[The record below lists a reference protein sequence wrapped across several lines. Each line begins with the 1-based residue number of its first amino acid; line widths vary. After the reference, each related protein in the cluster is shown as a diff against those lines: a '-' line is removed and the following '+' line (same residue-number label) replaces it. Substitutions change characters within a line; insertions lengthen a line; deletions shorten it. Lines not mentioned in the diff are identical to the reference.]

1 MTGNAFAPTS
11 LLNTLR
17 SWPERRNGIAV
28 YIFGSWLRDSPS
40 VSDVDVLL
48 VYPDGNLDST
58 HALAE
63 TIRNLPAKEMYD
75 VLALSTAE
83 EGELSFVAS
92 KHAIQVWPAISY
104 SDTAF
109 TERA

>member
-1 MTGNAFAPTS
+1 MTGKIFAPTS

-40 VSDVDVLL
+40 ASDVDVLL
-48 VYPDGNLDST
+48 VYPDGNLDSAHT
-58 HALAE
+58 LAE
-63 TIRNLPAKEMYD
+63 TIRNLPTKETYD
-75 VLALSTAE
+75 VLALSTVE

-92 KHAIQVWPAISY
+92 ESAMRVWPASLY
-104 SDTAF
+104 SDMELAGH
-109 TERA
+109 A